1 MTEILDARSQ
11 PLRPKI
17 ARGGPRPPGLSQVL
31 RMLAD
36 RDDPQVSLR
45 EIMTALSDRSFGALF
60 ILIAA
65 PNLIPLPPGSS
76 FIFSVPIIFIAVQL
90 VWGRTFPWLPA
101 TILDRQFGRGILRSL
116 ADRLGPALARLEALL
131 KPRLTILDPRLV
143 DRIVGLMALIAAIIL
158 FLPIPLANF
167 APALAIVL
175 LGLGLIERDGIVML
189 IGVLLILASI
199 AIVVAVG
206 GAAAAAGM
214 ALWSYLGL

>member
-1 MTEILDARSQ
+1 MSETLDARSQ

-31 RMLAD
+31 RALAE

-76 FIFSVPIIFIAVQL
+76 FIFSVPIIIIAVQL
-90 VWGRTFPWLPA
+90 VWGRAFPWLPSR
-101 TILDRQFGRGILRSL
+101 ILDRRFDRSILKSL
-116 ADRLGPALARLEALL
+116 ADRLGPALARLEGLL
-131 KPRLTILDPRLV
+131 KPRFTILEPRLV
-143 DRIVGLMALIAAIIL
+143 DRIVGLLALIAGVIL

-175 LGLGLIERDGIVML
+175 LGLGMIERDGIVML
-189 IGVLLILASI
+189 IGVLLILASFV
-199 AIVVAVG
+199 IVAAVG
-206 GAAAAAGM
+206 GAAASAVLAIWG
-214 ALWSYLGL
+214 YFGL